1 MIMSQRGCNMGLF
14 DSMKKTKELNK
25 KAEWK
30 QGIINTVI
38 EFNPDHMKL
47 TTATQTD
54 VIFYKDIMSVQ
65 QATFVVN
72 IKTNVKTYSLMSRK
86 KRGSSEKAAAL
97 TQQIIEYMNQNK

>member
-1 MIMSQRGCNMGLF
+1 MGLF

-30 QGIINTVI
+30 QAMIKTVI

-47 TTATQTD
+47 ITATQTD

-72 IKTNVKTYSLMSRK
+72 IKTNVKTYSLTPK
-86 KRGSSEKAAAL
+86 KLRGGSEKAAAL
-97 TQQIIEYMNQNK
+97 VEQITMKMNENK

>member
-1 MIMSQRGCNMGLF
+1 MGLF

-38 EFNPDHMKL
+38 EFNPDHLKL

-72 IKTNVKTYSLMSRK
+72 IKTNVKTYSLTPK
-86 KRGSSEKAAAL
+86 KLRGGSEKAAAL